1 MDKMTIDNDVT
12 TNTFEE
18 SMGKTPKAPADSESV
33 VDIPNEEIS
42 TG

>member
-12 TNTFEE
+12 TNTCEE

-33 VDIPNEEIS
+33 DIPIEEIS